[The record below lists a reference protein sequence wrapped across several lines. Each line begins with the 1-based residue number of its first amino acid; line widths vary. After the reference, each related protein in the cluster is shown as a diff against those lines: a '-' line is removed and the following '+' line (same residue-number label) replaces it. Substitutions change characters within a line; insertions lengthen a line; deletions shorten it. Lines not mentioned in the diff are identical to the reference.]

1 MGMKKAIISLSVL
14 AILTIAMFNNV
25 AAAPVSKQTPD
36 VHSKAVPVD
45 ARGRQQTYILAML
58 NGNATTITM
67 EVGQS
72 VYLHGVLSSG
82 TPPTFM
88 ARLLARHSRRDEF
101 LTFKV

>member
-14 AILTIAMFNNV
+14 AILTICMFNNV

-36 VHSKAVPVD
+36 VHSNYAVD

-82 TPPTFM
+82 TPPT
-88 ARLLARHSRRDEF
+88 SWRDS
-101 LTFKV
+101 